1 MQCESCGAELPQG
14 RTTCEYC
21 GSTWDRVIP
30 ATVVAASNGRG
41 VFDSI
46 KRSAAWVNRNSS
58 IRQGSLPQMPLLA
71 SVAPVAFFVVFISIA
86 GFIAF
91 MALSMAGIFGA
102 VGFSH
107 GGPIGGGIALVPAF
121 MALMPIGFV
130 VLGTFM
136 IRKHSRTMSVYQNS
150 PTISHATIIAGKR
163 TQVYGGGGNSSA
175 STRYFLTAEFEDG
188 RRKEYAVMMPDLY
201 GRVSEGDAGILFI
214 RGSYALDFDRVVVES

>member
-1 MQCESCGAELPQG
+1 MQCESCGAQLPQG

-30 ATVVAASNGRG
+30 TATVAESGASNM
-41 VFDSI
+41 FDSI
-46 KRSAAWVNRNSS
+46 KRSATWGDRNSP
-58 IRQGSLPQMPLLA
+58 IRQASLPQMPMLA
-71 SVAPVAFFVVFISIA
+71 SVGPTIFFVVFIAIS

-91 MALSMAGIFGA
+91 MAIGMAGVFGT

-107 GGPIGGGIALVPAF
+107 AGPLGGGMAVVPAF

-150 PTISHATIIAGKR
+150 PTISHAAIIAGKR
-163 TQVYGGGGNSSA
+163 TQVYGGGQNTSA

-188 RRKEYAVMMPDLY
+188 RRHEFAVMTPEVY
-201 GRVSEGDAGILFI
+201 GKVTEGDAGVLFA
-214 RGSYALDFDRVVVES
+214 RGTYALDFDRVVV